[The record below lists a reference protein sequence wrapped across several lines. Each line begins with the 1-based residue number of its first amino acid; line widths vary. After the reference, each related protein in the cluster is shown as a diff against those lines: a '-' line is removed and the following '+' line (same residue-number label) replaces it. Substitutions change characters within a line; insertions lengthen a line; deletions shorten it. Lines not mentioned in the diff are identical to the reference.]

1 MRSGSE
7 ADVQEGLQQVLDQLT
22 PGRFWCTTRKSSGTS
37 VIRKPVDLEIR
48 FKEPPNSVVVAVEV
62 ANVNTTQLVGETC
75 RLYYDCCALKLLVL
89 GDRNLPRDA
98 QQQCELLLARLYGQD
113 RIENTPARVVLFSDE
128 PAILRAL
135 SELLLIGLPASL
147 GASGS
152 AV

>member
-7 ADVQEGLQQVLDQLT
+7 TDVLEGIQHILDQLT
-22 PGRFWCTTRKSSGTS
+22 PSRFWCTTRKNSRAS

-48 FKEPPNSVVVAVEV
+48 FKETPHSVLVAVEV

-89 GDRNLPRDA
+89 GDRNLPKDA
-98 QQQCELLLARLYGQD
+98 KQQCEVLLARLYGQD
-113 RIENTPARVVLFSDE
+113 RIENTPARVVLFSDD
-128 PAILRAL
+128 ASIVLAL
-135 SELLLIGLPASL
+135 SELLLLGLPAPI
-147 GASGS
+147 GAG